1 MAAASRV
8 VIIEAIGPLS
18 SPASVTVVP
27 ATSTLAAVAAVAHA
41 VRCASS
47 AAFHVS
53 SAVAIPGSSGVI
65 AVSGPMM
72 KSRAAST
79 GVCTPK
85 KPCGLNGPIAWS
97 CAVPSL

>member
-27 ATSTLAAVAAVAHA
+27 ATSTLAAVAHA